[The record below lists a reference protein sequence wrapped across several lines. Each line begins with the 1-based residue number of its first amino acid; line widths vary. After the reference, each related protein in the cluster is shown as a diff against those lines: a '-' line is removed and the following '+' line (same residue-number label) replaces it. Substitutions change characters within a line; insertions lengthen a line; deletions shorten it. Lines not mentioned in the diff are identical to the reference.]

1 MEDVAAAT
9 QSFATVRERL
19 LADRRALLDLGTRNR
34 LINVPLRTAKVRT
47 IELVDERSEETYRL
61 LTEGK
66 GLTFLPGRQLTPDER
81 AELAENDSETGG
93 IPQPDEVENDER
105 GVAKRHSDAKLQTRL
120 TSEGLQK
127 RLFDIWYDA
136 RTLEEEQGVNVLYL
150 AFGLLRWFEAD
161 TSEVTRHAPLVLF
174 PVRLDRTSAA
184 DRFTLRW
191 RNEPASPNLSLQAKM
206 NAEFGL
212 KIEDFGSADD
222 EALDLPGYMVRV
234 ADTVAKKARWD
245 VMPDAMVLGFFSF
258 AKFLMYRDLDPENWP
273 NGNTLDVH
281 PVVTGLLSEGFG
293 ADEPVVPDGANI
305 DAFIAPAA
313 MNHVVDADSSQAVV
327 IEEVVRG
334 KHLVV
339 KGPPGTGKSQT
350 ITNVIAAAAAE
361 GRKVLFVAEKMA
373 ALDVVHR
380 RLREVG
386 LSALALELHSSK
398 ANKRAVLEELKRTRD
413 LASRPTRAAPVAAV
427 IQRLTDTRDQLN
439 NHAHAMHAPHDPS
452 GLTPYQL
459 IGHLV
464 RVREDG
470 RGLPGYGLDGPKS
483 WIPADVEQ
491 RADLLEEV
499 AQRLALVGDP
509 SSHPWR
515 GVGRDALDPS
525 ELEDLVTRLDGL
537 LAHLRSVTAAAGQ
550 ASELF
555 GLEAPQFLSELE
567 TIASMLGAALA
578 LPEGSDRT
586 ALSDPIWARGGG
598 AAAEEAVR
606 TGHAYTS
613 LRSAVER
620 AFTDAA
626 WSCQLGECRA
636 VLATKGRSPF
646 RYLSGAYRRQVALL
660 RSYLKVHL
668 PKTLEG
674 RLLIIDGLLAAQE
687 ARRAFEDARNAG
699 PAAFGWAWNGEH
711 SNWTALQSV
720 VDWWSQHKGKGLPS
734 DFLPRLSALS
744 DPSRLVPL
752 RDVMELVLPRVFADL
767 NELASVLQLDPVRSF
782 GVASIGDVGID
793 RLRAHLEAWRA
804 DPEQVTKWIAFA
816 DRCRAAAELG
826 LGQLVEGVLDGKL
839 GAGAVVPTF
848 ERAYYEAVRTDLFA
862 KLPVLKRFD
871 GEGHA
876 RLVQSF
882 RALDL
887 QRMVVAREQIALRH
901 LDEVPRS
908 AAGIGPV
915 GVLNGEFAKKRNH
928 LPIRQLLAKA
938 GPVIQQLKP
947 IFMMSPLSVAQFLK
961 PGAVTFDLLVVDE
974 ASQIEPVDALG
985 AVARCRQV
993 VVVGDERQLPPTRFF
1008 TKLTSDIEERDEEDE
1023 ATFQA
1028 RDAES
1033 ILDLCLA
1040 KGMPHRMLNWHYRSK
1055 HQSLIAVSNREF
1067 YDNRLFIVPSP
1078 FDAVAGMGLKFNHLP
1093 QAHYD
1098 RGNTRTNPIEAKTVA
1113 DRVIRH
1119 ALEIPEKSLGVA
1131 TFSVAQ
1137 RQLILKELELLRRL
1151 HPETEDFFN
1160 QSAREPFF
1168 VKNLENIQG
1177 DERDVIFISVGYGR
1191 TSTGYLAMSFGP
1203 LNSDGGERRLNVLI
1217 SRAKLRCE
1225 VFSNITGDDIDLER
1239 VRSRG
1244 VTALKLFLTFA
1255 QTGKLGITE
1264 ESGRGPDSVFEEQV
1278 ADKLRACG
1286 HDVKN
1291 QIGSAGF
1298 FVDIAVADPEK
1309 PGRFV
1314 LGIECDGAQYHSSR
1328 SARDRDRLRQRVL
1341 EDHGWIVHRIWS
1353 TDWYL
1358 RPNQELAKV
1367 ERAIETAKADW
1378 RERDAEAVRPK
1389 GSAGVPLRF
1398 SAHREDD
1405 VDVVTAVVGADLNDT
1420 SEGARERALATPYVE
1435 ADAARLAVRT
1445 NVEPHETPLADM
1457 ARYIA
1462 KVVEIE
1468 GPIHENEIVTRIRSA
1483 WGLGRAGSRI
1493 RDAVLAG
1500 LKAAERAG
1508 QVEAAGV
1515 FWSKPGQTI
1524 LVRDRSSVLSPTL
1537 RKPEHLPSQEIQS
1550 ALLALLHANFGAE
1563 RDELI
1568 LATARLFGF
1577 AATSAP
1583 LRRIIETALNAL
1595 ATEGLVQIDDNQVT
1609 RTLPTTFEPA
1619 TSIAEP
1625 PPSRATMAPA

>member
-1 MEDVAAAT
+1 MADVAAAPGVI
-9 QSFATVRERL
+9 TVRERL
-19 LADRRALLDLGTRNR
+19 LTDRRALLDLGTRNR

-47 IELVDERSEETYRL
+47 IEVVDERAAEVYRL

-66 GLTFLPGRQLTPDER
+66 GLTFLAGRQLTSEER
-81 AELAENDSETGG
+81 AELAEDDPAAGS
-93 IPQPDEVENDER
+93 IPQPEESGDER
-105 GVAKRHSDAKLQTRL
+105 GTAKRHSDAKLQTRL

-150 AFGLLRWFEAD
+150 ALGLLRWFEAD
-161 TSEVTRHAPLVLF
+161 TSDVARHAPLALL

-191 RNEPASPNLSLQAKM
+191 RSEPASPNLSLQAKM
-206 NAEFGL
+206 NGEFGL
-212 KIEDFGSADD
+212 RIEDFGPAD
-222 EALDLPGYMVRV
+222 EEGLDLPGYMARV
-234 ADTVAKKARWD
+234 AETVAKKARWE
-245 VMPDAMVLGFFSF
+245 VLPNAMVLGFFSF

-273 NGNTLDVH
+273 KGYALDTH
-281 PVVTGLLSEGFG
+281 PVVTGLLSDGFG
-293 ADEPVVPDGANI
+293 SDEPVVPDGAKI
-305 DAFIAPAA
+305 DPVISPAA

-380 RLREVG
+380 RLRDAG

-413 LASRPTRAAPVAAV
+413 LAGQPTKGDTATTV
-427 IQRLTDTRDQLN
+427 IQRLTAARDKLN
-439 NHAHAMHAPHDPS
+439 GHAEAMHARHEPS

-464 RVREDG
+464 RVRDHG
-470 RGLPGYGLDGPKS
+470 RGLPAYGLDRPEA
-483 WIPADVEQ
+483 WTPADVEW
-491 RADLLEEV
+491 RRDVLDDLV
-499 AQRLALVGDP
+499 QRLATVGDP
-509 SSHPWR
+509 RGNAWR

-525 ELEDLVTRLDGL
+525 ELDDLVARLD
-537 LAHLRSVTAAAGQ
+537 ALRTDLQTVTAMARE

-555 GLEAPQFLSELE
+555 GIEAPKLLSDIE
-567 TIASMLGAALA
+567 TIASTLRAATT
-578 LPEGSDRT
+578 LPEGCDRT
-586 ALSDPIWARGGG
+586 ALADPIWTHGGG

-606 TGHAYTS
+606 RGQAYAN
-613 LRSAVER
+613 LRAAVER
-620 AFTDAA
+620 AFTEAA
-626 WSCQLGECRA
+626 WSSQLGECRT
-636 VLATKGRSPF
+636 VLATKGRSLF
-646 RYLSGAYRRQVALL
+646 RFLSGAYRRQLALL
-660 RSYLKVHL
+660 RSYLKVDL
-668 PKTLEG
+668 PKTFEG
-674 RLLIIDGLLAAQE
+674 RLLVVDGLLAAQE
-687 ARRAFEDARNAG
+687 ARRALDEARTAG
-699 PAAFGWAWNGEH
+699 LAAFGSAWNGE
-711 SNWTALQSV
+711 SSDWTAFRAM
-720 VDWWSQHKGKGLPS
+720 VDWWSEHKGKGLPK
-734 DFLPRLSALS
+734 DFLLRLSGLAA
-744 DPSRLVPL
+744 PSLLVPL
-752 RDVMELVLPRVFADL
+752 RKAAEMALPRLRAELDA
-767 NELASVLQLDPVRSF
+767 LASLLELDPVRSF
-782 GVASIGDVGID
+782 GVASVGDVGLD
-793 RLRAHLEAWRA
+793 ELKARLEAWRA
-804 DPEQVTKWIAFA
+804 QPEQVTKWIAFA
-816 DRCRAAAELG
+816 DLCRTAAELG
-826 LGQLVEGVLDGKL
+826 LQRLVEGVLDGRL
-839 GAGAVVPTF
+839 GAAILVPTF

-862 KLPVLKRFD
+862 KVPALKRFD
-871 GEGHA
+871 GEGHD
-876 RLVQSF
+876 RLVQAF

-887 QRMVVAREQIALRH
+887 QRIAVAREQISLKH
-901 LDEVPRS
+901 VGEVPRS
-908 AAGIGPV
+908 GAGIGPL

-928 LPIRQLLAKA
+928 LPIRLLLDKA
-938 GPVIQQLKP
+938 GPVVQQFKP
-947 IFMMSPLSVAQFLK
+947 IFMMSPLSIAQFLK
-961 PGAVTFDLLVVDE
+961 PGTVTFDLLVVDE

-1008 TKLTSDIEERDEEDE
+1008 AKLTSDVDERDEDDE
-1023 ATFQA
+1023 VTFQA

-1093 QAHYD
+1093 HAHYD
-1098 RGNTRTNPIEAKTVA
+1098 RGNTRTNPIEAKRVA
-1113 DRVIRH
+1113 ERVIRH
-1119 ALEIPEKSLGVA
+1119 ASETPDKSLGVG

-1137 RQLILKELELLRRL
+1137 RQLILKELELLRRS

-1160 QSAREPFF
+1160 RASSEPFF

-1191 TSTGYLAMSFGP
+1191 SSAGYLAMSFGP
-1203 LNSDGGERRLNVLI
+1203 LNAEGGERRLNVLI

-1244 VTALKLFLTFA
+1244 VAALKLFLAFA
-1255 QTGKLGITE
+1255 QTGKLGINEDT
-1264 ESGRGPDSVFEEQV
+1264 GRGPDSVFEEQV
-1278 ADKLRACG
+1278 GDKLRSLG

-1298 FVDIAVADPEK
+1298 FVDLGIADPEK

-1341 EDHGWIVHRIWS
+1341 EDHSWIIHRIWS

-1358 RPNQELAKV
+1358 RPNEELAKV
-1367 ERAIETAKADW
+1367 ERAIEAAKAEW
-1378 RERDAEAVRPK
+1378 RERDAAAARPME
-1389 GSAGVPLRF
+1389 GRAVPLRF
-1398 SAHREDD
+1398 TGHTENG
-1405 VDVVTAVVGADLNDT
+1405 VDLITGYVGALD
-1420 SEGARERALATPYVE
+1420 GAPDATEARSLAEPYVE
-1435 ADAARLAVRT
+1435 AAPAVIAVRT
-1445 NVEPHETPLADM
+1445 NIEPHEAPLADM
-1457 ARYIA
+1457 ARYAA
-1462 KVVEIE
+1462 KVVEVE
-1468 GPIHENEIVTRIRSA
+1468 GPVHENEVVARVRSA
-1483 WGLGRAGSRI
+1483 WGLARAGNRI

-1500 LKAAERAG
+1500 LRAAQRAG
-1508 QVEAAGV
+1508 DVEAAGP
-1515 FWSKPGQTI
+1515 FWSKPGQVI
-1524 LVRDRSSVLSPTL
+1524 QARDRSAVLSTTL
-1537 RKPEHLPSQEIQS
+1537 RKPEHLPPREVEA
-1550 ALLALLHANFGAE
+1550 ALLDLLDANFGAG

-1568 LATARLFGF
+1568 SATARLFGF
-1577 AATSAP
+1577 AATSVQ
-1583 LRRIIETALNAL
+1583 LRSVIEAGLQSL
-1595 ATEGLVQIDDNQVT
+1595 VTEGMAEIANHQVT
-1609 RTLPTTFEPA
+1609 RTSQKTMSASSVEVA
-1619 TSIAEP
+1619 RA
-1625 PPSRATMAPA
+1625 PSRASAKSTTN